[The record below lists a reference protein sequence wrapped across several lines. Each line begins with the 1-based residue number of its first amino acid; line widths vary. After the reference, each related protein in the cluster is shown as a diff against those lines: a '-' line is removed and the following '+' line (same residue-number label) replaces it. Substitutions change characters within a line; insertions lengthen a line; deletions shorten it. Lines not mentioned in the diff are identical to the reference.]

1 MYFKHFKIGVHE
13 KCAFLIIVFA
23 LVLRIIL
30 IAQSWPQTNSDEG
43 TLGLMTLHIAYRGEH
58 PIFFYG
64 QGYMGSF
71 EAYLAAI
78 LFQLFGS
85 SLFMLRFGLVLLF
98 ALFLVSIYLLTNL
111 LYTKNL
117 ALATLCLLSLGSEG
131 ILYIELRAIGGYAEI
146 LLCSTL
152 LLLLAT
158 WLSLSLPLSG
168 IGFGEHHRGS
178 RRGGGRAVGWWGP
191 LWPPAVPVWSFT
203 SGRPQGP
210 PPLPTPLPP
219 LRDAPPSQGAI
230 NRAPTRYA
238 LYACW
243 GLLAGFGV
251 WTDLLVLPFV
261 LVSGLL
267 LVVFCW
273 REWRTWAPLCLMLGF
288 SIGILPSIIYN
299 LTTPSNEGTLYFFFR
314 IYSSQVAGK
323 AVVSHILFSQK
334 VLGTL
339 LVGIPNATG
348 ANPICPNHNLP
359 FFGLFSS
366 DSLQC
371 TLLQGSW
378 SLGALTLWTIAVA
391 LTIKTLWTHLRHQE
405 HSKAGGRGQA
415 IAPTMDALGRLI
427 DRKHS
432 RGDGLSSPCSP
443 TLSSPWGVEMRQTT
457 VRYVARLMLLSGAAL
472 TVLLFALSPVSALD
486 PWTNSRYLFCLLI
499 ATPAVIAPLWKNEGG
514 IHLLSTWRGKLLA
527 AVKVIPLLY
536 ISVMLVVGT
545 MNVYK
550 LVPQAQAFNQ
560 QEDQL
565 ISNLLQVGA
574 THIYSEYWTCDR
586 IVFLSDERII
596 CGVVNDDLKP
606 GYNRYQ
612 PYYALVT
619 KDSHASYV
627 FPLGSPEAFNF
638 EQKIAHTGQHFQRFV
653 FDGYV
658 VYKPV

>member
-1 MYFKHFKIGVHE
+1 
-13 KCAFLIIVFA
+13 
-23 LVLRIIL
+23 
-30 IAQSWPQTNSDEG
+30 
-43 TLGLMTLHIAYRGEH
+43 
-58 PIFFYG
+58 
-64 QGYMGSF
+64 
-71 EAYLAAI
+71 
-78 LFQLFGS
+78 
-85 SLFMLRFGLVLLF
+85 
-98 ALFLVSIYLLTNL
+98 
-111 LYTKNL
+111 
-117 ALATLCLLSLGSEG
+117 
-131 ILYIELRAIGGYAEI
+131 
-146 LLCSTL
+146 
-152 LLLLAT
+152 
-158 WLSLSLPLSG
+158 
-168 IGFGEHHRGS
+168 
-178 RRGGGRAVGWWGP
+178 
-191 LWPPAVPVWSFT
+191 
-203 SGRPQGP
+203 
-210 PPLPTPLPP
+210 
-219 LRDAPPSQGAI
+219 
-230 NRAPTRYA
+230 
-238 LYACW
+238 
-243 GLLAGFGV
+243 
-251 WTDLLVLPFV
+251 
-261 LVSGLL
+261 
-267 LVVFCW
+267 
-273 REWRTWAPLCLMLGF
+273 MLGF

-405 HSKAGGRGQA
+405 HSKAGGRGQ
-415 IAPTMDALGRLI
+415 
-427 DRKHS
+427 
-432 RGDGLSSPCSP
+432 
-443 TLSSPWGVEMRQTT
+443 TT

-574 THIYSEYWTCDR
+574 IHIYSEYWTCDR
-586 IVFLSDERII
+586 IVFLSDERIT